1 MNIYGLMIMVLI
13 MLPNMIYSIKCKAA
27 KNVCANKVMNL
38 LEQLGRYASMFFMV
52 FNFDLAIAGGI
63 RITELGFSSVGAF
76 LVYLFGNA
84 LLILVYW
91 VVWFL
96 YFIKQNLA
104 KSMALA
110 IIPTC
115 IFLLCGITLQHVLLV
130 ISAVIFGVGHIYV
143 TYRNVKDSGSVN

>member
-38 LEQLGRYASMFFMV
+38 
-52 FNFDLAIAGGI
+52 
-63 RITELGFSSVGAF
+63 
-76 LVYLFGNA
+76 
-84 LLILVYW
+84 
-91 VVWFL
+91 WFL